1 MLKQEREKLRD
12 TDPFTVLEYIKS
24 SIEILM
30 NMKMEEQKP
39 AKGRTESKTFK
50 TGNGSDDDLISVNSS
65 VQFDQKE
72 DSKLQTLYEGQLQKY
87 EAEVRN
93 HIKIEQQLKL
103 HIECVQDKLDE
114 TEKAVKSFELEK
126 QQIAETKQE
135 ISRYKDLLKL
145 REAEIEKLKRL
156 NGNYKQNEVQM

>member
-12 TDPFTVLEYIKS
+12 TDPFTILEYIKS

-39 AKGRTESKTFK
+39 QSKTKSKHGFK
-50 TGNGSDDDLISVNSS
+50 GNEESEDDLISVGSS
-65 VQFDQKE
+65 VQI
-72 DSKLQTLYEGQLQKY
+72 DSKQENKLQTLYESQLQKY

-114 TEKAVKSFELEK
+114 TEKSVKNFETEK
-126 QQIAETKQE
+126 QQFAETK
-135 ISRYKDLLKL
+135 
-145 REAEIEKLKRL
+145 
-156 NGNYKQNEVQM
+156 

>member
-65 VQFDQKE
+65 VQFD
-72 DSKLQTLYEGQLQKY
+72 
-87 EAEVRN
+87 
-93 HIKIEQQLKL
+93 
-103 HIECVQDKLDE
+103 
-114 TEKAVKSFELEK
+114 
-126 QQIAETKQE
+126 
-135 ISRYKDLLKL
+135 
-145 REAEIEKLKRL
+145 
-156 NGNYKQNEVQM
+156 